1 MSIFT
6 PGIDTRV
13 GYESPVAA
21 PTITP
26 QPERTIVP
34 PRDFSGAIDTITQ
47 FIGGVMGTGGGTRQP
62 SSSDRSRAMQGE
74 FLEALDRVEAIRQT
88 RGTAAAR
95 IAENQLARNLAS
107 AGLDVSDF
115 KDVYETA
122 TGRSWGQYG
131 RDFDAMMLESLES
144 DPKIQ
149 TYLTASFAVLPDANM
164 GERFEWAIGQK
175 AKLEAAEL
183 TIAQAKAG
191 AQVDWLQQEAAYNL
205 ILDGFTES
213 AFGGLVQAFEAG
225 RSISQTDIE
234 ELRVQFGILQTGL
247 SRPPNITDAQ
257 WKATQSRIELL
268 GQAITNIETATSVE
282 TIKDDLMRSIAGTL
296 TAGELTLEQQ
306 IVVAATLQDMSGL
319 ALSLGINLP
328 GTLREISK
336 ANANMAQIS
345 SGSWV
350 DAVISGDMSRIKA
363 EVGDLSAEE
372 YFDQIVADGT
382 LTALTGT
389 NRLNDPAAR
398 EQFFKGAA
406 RLGYVLQS
414 TGEDDFLSANTLRRI
429 YGDRNFIRNINDL
442 AGIDPEAHLTVT
454 TMLNN
459 GLTREFARQSNAM
472 GSIEMTLGVEWDGEN
487 YNVTVDSLMRGD
499 RYSRRDAEALAQW
512 FVDNPDY
519 IRNLANGVD
528 LGFMDP
534 PPLII
539 PPKAVRSLYDR
550 RESLGVITDT
560 LGQIVPDTE
569 APQIRETTQPSA
581 TIRIPQE
588 VANDTAFTSEVSRV
602 SQSIG
607 IEEDW
612 LYQAIAFETAGTF
625 DPAIRPLTRTGERIS
640 SATGLIQFLESTA
653 KGLGTS
659 TAELSRMS
667 RAEQMRFVEK
677 YLAPFKGRI
686 NNFGDLYMAIH
697 WPAGVGKD
705 DSFVMYR
712 EGSPEYR
719 ANRSLDVNRDGIITR
734 GEAVARAAGQ
744 RRFSGATA
752 IPTREVTADEAG
764 AIASR
769 QLGLGVDDVPA
780 AMAPIMLDTQQ
791 RARQEESRRQ
801 ESIDL
806 QTRQQEAMMGMPE
819 QTPTAGRG
827 EIETQRQEEAQRIRE
842 ETPKASTV
850 VDQDVQNLIDAL
862 GVNSEDTLVFSSQ
875 DELNNAVR
883 SGAVEI
889 GDVVVVNGRVRV
901 VTRGMVGG

>member
-47 FIGGVMGTGGGTRQP
+47 FIGGVMGPGGDTRQP

-74 FLEALDRVEAIRQT
+74 FLEALDRVEAIRET

-107 AGLDVSDF
+107 AGLNVSDF
-115 KDVYETA
+115 KDVYETS

-149 TYLTASFAVLPDANM
+149 TYLTASFAVLPDADL
-164 GERFEWAIGQK
+164 GQRFEWAIGQK

-183 TIAQAKAG
+183 TIAQANAG
-191 AQVDWLQQEAAYNL
+191 AQVSWLQQEAAYNL
-205 ILDGFTES
+205 VLDGFTES
-213 AFGGLVQAFEAG
+213 AFGGLVQAFEEG

-257 WKATQSRIELL
+257 WKATQSRVDLL

-306 IVVAATLQDMSGL
+306 IVVAATLQDMPGL
-319 ALSLGINLP
+319 ALNLGINLP
-328 GTLREISK
+328 GTLRDISK
-336 ANANMAQIS
+336 ANAKLTQTS

-350 DAVISGDMSRIKA
+350 DAVTSGDMSRIRE

-372 YFDQIVADGT
+372 YFNQIVADGT
-382 LTALTGT
+382 LTSLTGT

-429 YGDRNFIRNINDL
+429 YGDKNFIRNINDL
-442 AGIDPEAHLTVT
+442 AGIDPEAHLVVT

-499 RYSRRDAEALAQW
+499 RYSRRDAEAIAQW

-519 IRNLANGVD
+519 IRNLANGAD

-534 PPLII
+534 PPLLI

-560 LGQIVPDTE
+560 VGQIMPDTE
-569 APQIRETTQPSA
+569 APQVREQETTQPSA

-588 VANDTAFTSEVSRV
+588 AANDTAFTSEVSRV

-612 LYQAIAFETAGTF
+612 LYQAIGFETAGTF
-625 DPAIRPLTRTGERIS
+625 DPAISAPTS

-677 YLAPFKGRI
+677 YLEPFKGRI

-719 ANRSLDVNRDGIITR
+719 ANRGLDVNRDGVITR
-734 GEAVARAAGQ
+734 GEAVARAAAQ
-744 RRFSGATA
+744 RQFSGATA

-780 AMAPIMLDTQQ
+780 AMAPLMLDTQQ
-791 RARQEESRRQ
+791 RARQEESARQ
-801 ESIDL
+801 DNFER
-806 QTRQQEAMMGMPE
+806 QARQQDTGMALMGIPE
-819 QTPTAGRG
+819 QSPTAGRG
-827 EIETQRQEEAQRIRE
+827 EIETQRQEEAQRVRE

-901 VTRGMVGG
+901 VTRDMVGG